1 MSTSEKRSLIER
13 SSPEFSVI
21 RPCELMGL
29 ERSTFYYRVAPLSAD
44 ELAMT
49 RKLDE
54 LYAEDPTRGTRRM
67 SDELNKSGF
76 NAGRG
81 RTRRL
86 MQMMRMKT
94 IYCRP
99 RTTVCDPA
107 KYKAPY
113 LLRNL
118 KIKRPNQVW
127 ALDISYMPL
136 NRGYVYLLVIIDW
149 KTRCVLGWSL
159 SNTME
164 AAWVV
169 ETLSDTVDRYGKPEI
184 LNSDQ
189 GAQP

>member
-1 MSTSEKRSLIER
+1 MRTSEKRSLIER
-13 SSPEFSVI
+13 PSPELSVI
-21 RPCELMGL
+21 RQCELMGL
-29 ERSTFYYRVAPLSAD
+29 ERSKFYYRVALLSVD
-44 ELAMT
+44 ELPMT

-86 MQMMRMKT
+86 MQMMRIKT
-94 IYCRP
+94 IYCWP
-99 RTTVCDPA
+99 RRTVCDPV

-118 KIKRPNQVW
+118 KVKRLKQVW
-127 ALDISYMPL
+127 ALYISYIPL
-136 NRGYVYLLVIIDW
+136 NRGYVYLLVIIDL
-149 KTRCVLGWSL
+149 KTRRVLGWSL
-159 SNTME
+159 YNTME

-169 ETLSDTVDRYGKPEI
+169 ETLSYTVDR
-184 LNSDQ
+184 
-189 GAQP
+189 

>member
-1 MSTSEKRSLIER
+1 MRTSEKRSLIER
-13 SSPEFSVI
+13 PSPELSVI
-21 RPCELMGL
+21 RQCELMGL
-29 ERSTFYYRVAPLSAD
+29 ERSTFYCRVAPLSAD
-44 ELAMT
+44 ELPMT

-54 LYAEDPTRGTRRM
+54 LYAEDPTRRTRRM

-94 IYCRP
+94 IYCWP
-99 RTTVCDPA
+99 RTTVCGPA

-113 LLRNL
+113 LLRKL
-118 KIKRPNQVW
+118 KIQRPNQVW

-136 NRGYVYLLVIIDW
+136 NRGYVYLLVSIDW
-149 KTRCVLGWSL
+149 KTRGVLGWSL

-169 ETLSDTVDRYGKPEI
+169 ETLSDTVDR
-184 LNSDQ
+184 
-189 GAQP
+189 